1 MNETCPDC
9 PSGDA
14 DDLLSFH
21 QRVVEILP
29 TRPRNVRLVVRPH
42 HLSKL
47 SHVIGTVRVLIQRD
61 LVVLLHREVAVHVVR
76 PLHGG
81 LEDNK
86 TYVF

>member
-29 TRPRNVRLVVRPH
+29 TRSGMVRNVVRPQ
-42 HLSKL
+42 HLKNSNY
-47 SHVIGTVRVLIQRD
+47 
-61 LVVLLHREVAVHVVR
+61 
-76 PLHGG
+76 G
-81 LEDNK
+81 L
-86 TYVF
+86 Y

>member
-29 TRPRNVRLVVRPH
+29 TRSGMVRNVVGSH
-42 HLSKL
+42 HLKNSKDYIKVRFSGSPHLINFYDVLGVCPSQL
-47 SHVIGTVRVLIQRD
+47 SM
-61 LVVLLHREVAVHVVR
+61 
-76 PLHGG
+76 
-81 LEDNK
+81 
-86 TYVF
+86 